1 MTLSTGVV
9 VSMTVLEQR
18 FYETM
23 INTMNALV
31 KEIERL
37 NDNLEKRSIEHE

>member
-1 MTLSTGVV
+1 
-9 VSMTVLEQR
+9 MTVIEQR

-23 INTMNALV
+23 IYTMKALV

-37 NDNLEKRSIEHE
+37 NDNLEKGGNGHE

>member
-1 MTLSTGVV
+1 
-9 VSMTVLEQR
+9 MTVIEQR

-23 INTMNALV
+23 IYTMNALV

-37 NDNLEKRSIEHE
+37 NDNLEKRGNGHE

>member
-1 MTLSTGVV
+1 
-9 VSMTVLEQR
+9 MTVLEQR

-23 INTMNALV
+23 INAMNALV

-37 NDNLEKRSIEHE
+37 NDNLEKRSNEHE